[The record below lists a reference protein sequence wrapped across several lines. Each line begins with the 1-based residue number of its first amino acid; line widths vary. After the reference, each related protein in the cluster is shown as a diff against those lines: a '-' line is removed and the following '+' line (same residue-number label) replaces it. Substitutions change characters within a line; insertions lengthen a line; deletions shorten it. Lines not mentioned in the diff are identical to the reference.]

1 MRSARLYITIL
12 AITLFPL
19 ISGAQSH
26 LSKGVS
32 VKATQKTVEEVLD
45 IIGRQGKFYFS
56 YNSKVVPADSLV
68 DIDAWNKTV
77 VQALDALFKPGRF
90 EYKETQNHVIIQSPS
105 AGQYWYV
112 SGYVIDGLT
121 GERVRDV
128 SVFDAGQ
135 LVASLTNDQGYFKLK
150 LRDKMPSTTINVSK
164 SLYNDTLIN
173 IKPGVDQEVK
183 VTLNPRSI
191 SMDTV
196 VISSKESFV
205 EGTWLGKV
213 FLSSKLRMQSL
224 NIGKFFVDMPV
235 QGSIIP
241 GLSSQGR
248 MSAQVVNRFSF
259 NMLGGYTAG
268 VDGMEMAGV
277 FNINKKSVRYLQVA
291 GVFNV
296 TGGNAAG
303 VQASGVYNQVMD
315 SVAGLQVAGLAN
327 VVKGKVAGVQG
338 AGIYNLSIGRV
349 TGGQLSGVVNT
360 TINRLDGLQAAGVI
374 NSAIKNVAGAQA
386 AGVINLAIKDVKG
399 VQAAGVVNAC
409 AGSMRGLQVSGV
421 VNYATRLRGAQI
433 GLVNIADSSSGV
445 GIGLFSFVLK
455 GYHKMSVSAN
465 EAFTYNVALKTGTH
479 WLYNIYSAG
488 ASLQQ
493 GGNAYILGTGY
504 GSELPISKRF
514 SINPELTGHAIYLG
528 NWSEVNSM
536 VRLQLN
542 LNVHLGKYVS
552 LFAGPSFSGY
562 WDNKQPKVEGY
573 KTEILPSGY
582 KRTAYGSNLSSWVG
596 WNAGVTIF

>member
-1 MRSARLYITIL
+1 MKPTGLYITIL
-12 AITLFPL
+12 AIMLFPA

-26 LSKGVS
+26 LNKGVS
-32 VKATQKTVEEVLD
+32 VKAKQKKVADVLD
-45 IIGRQGKFYFS
+45 IIARQGNFYFS
-56 YNSKVVPADSLV
+56 YSSIVPADSLV
-68 DIDAWNKTV
+68 DVDIWNKTV
-77 VQALDALFKPGRF
+77 QQALDIIFKPGRY
-90 EYKETQNHVIIQSPS
+90 EYKETPNHIIIQFPN

-150 LRDKMPSTTINVSK
+150 LKDKIASTSINISK
-164 SLYNDTLIN
+164 SLYNDTLVN

-183 VTLNPRSI
+183 VTINPRSI

-224 NIGKFFVDMPV
+224 NLGKFFVDMPV

-248 MSAQVVNRFSF
+248 MSTQMVNNFSF

-268 VDGMEMAGV
+268 VNGLEMASIFNINKRDVRYVQMAGV
-277 FNINKKSVRYLQVA
+277 FNI
-291 GVFNV
+291 
-296 TGGNAAG
+296 TGGNAVG
-303 VQASGVYNQVMD
+303 LQASGVYNQVMD
-315 SVAGLQVAGLAN
+315 SVAGLQMAGVVN
-327 VVKGKVAGVQG
+327 IVKGRVSGLQAASV
-338 AGIYNLSIGRV
+338 YNLSIGKV
-349 TGGQLSGVVNT
+349 IGGQFSGVVNT
-360 TINRLDGLQAAGVI
+360 TIDTMTGLQAAGIINSAVKSVTGGQISGVINLAVKDVIGLQAAGV
-374 NSAIKNVAGAQA
+374 
-386 AGVINLAIKDVKG
+386 
-399 VQAAGVVNAC
+399 VNTC
-409 AGSMRGLQVSGV
+409 AGNMRGLQISGV
-421 VNYATRLRGAQI
+421 INYATRLRGAQL

-445 GIGLFSFVLK
+445 GIGLFSFVVK
-455 GYHKMSVSAN
+455 GYHKVSLSAN

-479 WLYNIYSAG
+479 WLYNIYSG
-488 ASLQQ
+488 GTVMQQ
-493 GGNAYILGTGY
+493 GNNAYTLGIGY

-542 LNVHLGKYVS
+542 LNVHLGKYIS
-552 LFAGPSFSGY
+552 LFAGPSYSGY

-573 KTEILPSGY
+573 KTGILPAGY
-582 KRTAYGSNLSSWVG
+582 KRTSYSANLSSWVG

>member
-1 MRSARLYITIL
+1 MNPVLRIITTISFL
-12 AITLFPL
+12 LLPLFC
-19 ISGAQSH
+19 GAQSH
-26 LSKGVS
+26 LNKGVS
-32 VKATQKTVEEVLD
+32 VKAQQKKLSEVLD
-45 IIGRQGKFYFS
+45 IIARQGNFYFS
-56 YNSKVVPADSLV
+56 YSGIVPADSLV
-68 DIDAWNKTV
+68 DVDIWNKTV
-77 VQALDALFKPGRF
+77 RQSLDMIFKPGRF
-90 EYKETQNHVIIQSPS
+90 EYREAPNHVIIQSPA

-150 LRDKMPSTTINVSK
+150 LKDKIPSTTINISK
-164 SLYNDTLIN
+164 SLYNDTLVN
-173 IKPGVDQEVK
+173 IKPGVDQEIK
-183 VTLNPRSI
+183 VTINPRAI
-191 SMDTV
+191 AMDTV

-224 NIGKFFVDMPV
+224 NLGKFFVDMPV

-248 MSAQVVNRFSF
+248 MSTQMVNNFSF

-268 VDGMEMAGV
+268 VQGLEMAGV
-277 FNINKKSVRYLQVA
+277 FNINKKDVRYVQMA
-291 GVFNV
+291 GVFNI
-296 TGGNAAG
+296 TGGNAVG

-315 SVAGLQVAGLAN
+315 SAAGMQVAGVVN
-327 VVKGKVAGVQG
+327 IVKGRVMGLQG
-338 AGIYNLSIGRV
+338 AGVYNLSIGKV
-349 TGGQLSGVVNT
+349 TGGQISGVVNT
-360 TINRLDGLQAAGVI
+360 AIDTITGLQAGGII
-374 NSAIKNVAGAQA
+374 NSAVKNVTGAQIS
-386 AGVINLAIKDVKG
+386 GIINLAVKDVNG
-399 VQAAGVVNAC
+399 LQATGILNTC
-409 AGSMRGLQVSGV
+409 AGSVRGVQFSGV
-421 VNYATRLRGAQI
+421 INYATRLRGVQI

-455 GYHKMSVSAN
+455 GYHKLSLSAN
-465 EAFTYNVALKTGTH
+465 EAFAYNVTLKTGTH
-479 WLYNIYSAG
+479 WLYNIYSGG
-488 ASLQQ
+488 AVMQQ
-493 GGNAYILGTGY
+493 GNNAYTLGIGY

-514 SINPELTGHAIYLG
+514 SINPELTGHAVYLG

-542 LNVHLGKYVS
+542 LNVHINRYIS
-552 LFAGPSFSGY
+552 IFAGPAYSGY

-573 KTEILPSGY
+573 KTDILPAGY
-582 KRTAYGSNLSSWVG
+582 KRTAYNANLSSWIG